1 MIMKTGL
8 IMEGGAMR
16 GLFTAGVID
25 VMMEHEFTFDGA
37 IGVSAGAVFGCN
49 YKSHQIGRVLRYN
62 TRFCKD
68 PRYASFRSL
77 MKTGD
82 LYGADFCY
90 SELPNKLDVF
100 DTDTYQNSNM
110 DFYVVCT
117 DVQTG
122 RPVYKNCK
130 TGDENDI
137 KWMRAS
143 ASMPM
148 VSRIVEVDGYQLLD
162 GGISDSIPIRKFQQL
177 GYEKNII
184 ILTQPLDYVKK
195 KNKMLPLMRV
205 TMRKYPKVIDAVKR
219 RHDIYNETTAYIRA
233 LEKQGKVLVIRPNQP
248 LNIAQV
254 VHDPKELHRVYEIG
268 RAEALHRLDDIQQ
281 FLA

>member
-1 MIMKTGL
+1 
-8 IMEGGAMR
+8 MR

-25 VMMEHEFTFDGA
+25 VMMENDFTFDGA

-68 PRYASFRSL
+68 PRYAGFRSL
-77 MKTGD
+77 LKTGD

-90 SELPNKLDVF
+90 GEIPNKLDRF
-100 DTDTYQNSNM
+100 DTDTYQNSSM

-117 DVQTG
+117 DVKTG
-122 RPVYKNCK
+122 RAVYHNCK

-148 VSRIVEVDGYQLLD
+148 VSRVVEVDGYQLLD
-162 GGISDSIPIRKFQQL
+162 GGIADSIPIRKFQQL
-177 GYEKNII
+177 GYDKNVI
-184 ILTQPLDYVKK
+184 ILTQPLDYVKE

-205 TMRKYPKVIDAVKR
+205 TMRKYPKVIEAVTR

-233 LEKQGKVLVIRPNQP
+233 LEKQGKVLVIRPDQP

-254 VHDPKELHRVYEIG
+254 VHDPKELNRVYQIG
-268 RAEALHRLDDIQQ
+268 RAEALHRLDDIRK

>member
-1 MIMKTGL
+1 
-8 IMEGGAMR
+8 MEGGAMR

-25 VMMEHEFTFDGA
+25 VMMENDFTFDGA

-68 PRYASFRSL
+68 PRYAGFRSL
-77 MKTGD
+77 IKTGD

-90 SELPNKLDVF
+90 GEIPNKLDRF
-100 DTDTYQNSNM
+100 DTDTYQNSSM

-117 DVQTG
+117 DVKTG
-122 RPVYKNCK
+122 RPVYHNCK

-162 GGISDSIPIRKFQQL
+162 GGIADSIPIRKFQQL
-177 GYEKNII
+177 GYDKNVI
-184 ILTQPLDYVKK
+184 ILTQPLDYVKE

-205 TMRKYPKVIDAVKR
+205 TMRKYPKVIEAVAR
-219 RHDIYNETTAYIRA
+219 RHDVYNETTAYIRA
-233 LEKQGKVLVIRPNQP
+233 LEKQGKVLVIRPDQP

-254 VHDPKELHRVYEIG
+254 VHDPKELNRVYQIG
-268 RAEALHRLDDIQQ
+268 RAEALHRLDDIRK

>member
-1 MIMKTGL
+1 MKTGL